1 MTKTSLT
8 SRERVLTALAHK
20 EPDRVPIDLGG
31 MDSTT
36 IMGAAYTRL
45 KKHLGMKGGHT
56 RLYTF
61 ELISLVEEPVRKWAR
76 ADVVP
81 ILLLPHRWRRWTLS
95 DRSECEIP
103 ERWNPEQQSD
113 GSWVIRGSAGD
124 IVARMPSGGYF
135 FDPVNPPLSG
145 CETVADL
152 DKHADTIASADWPFW
167 VDDTFEDLRERGRRL
182 REETDAAIM
191 GNFSVHILASGQ
203 GLRGYDIFLMDLL
216 LNPKLAEAIMDR
228 LADTFIARFD
238 HYIDAVGPYVD
249 IINVNDDLGG
259 QDRLLMS
266 PKTYRKLVK
275 PYQRKIYEYIHSK
288 TDARLF
294 LHSDGAIRDI
304 IPDLIEIGVN
314 ILNPIQHTAVGMDS
328 AELKREF
335 GRDLVFWGGGVD
347 TQSTLPYGTPAEV
360 RAEVRKQLD
369 ILMPGGGYVFNTM
382 HNILH
387 EVPAENIVAMYETVW
402 EYGVY

>member
-1 MTKTSLT
+1 MTESLT

-45 KKHLGMKGGHT
+45 KKHLGIEGGHT
-56 RLYTF
+56 RLYTL
-61 ELISLVEEPVRKWAR
+61 EMISLVEEPVRRWAR

-81 ILLLPHRWRRWTLS
+81 IPLLPHTWRKWTLS
-95 DRSECEIP
+95 DGSECEIP
-103 ERWNPEQQSD
+103 ERWNPEQLEN
-113 GSWVIRGSAGD
+113 GSWVIRGPDGD
-124 IVARMPSGGYF
+124 VVARMPEGGFF
-135 FDPVNPPLSG
+135 FDPVNPPLAG
-145 CETVADL
+145 CETAADL
-152 DKHADTIASADWPFW
+152 DRYADVIASADWPFW

-182 REETDAAIM
+182 RAETDAAIM
-191 GNFSVHILASGQ
+191 GNFAIHILASGQ

-216 LNPKLAEAIMDR
+216 LNPALAEGIMER
-228 LADTFIARFD
+228 LVQTFQERFD
-238 HYIDAVGPYVD
+238 HYIEAVGPYVD

-266 PKTYRKLVK
+266 PKTYRKMIK
-275 PYQRKIYEYIHSK
+275 PYQRRIYEYIHSK
-288 TDARLF
+288 TDAKLF
-294 LHSDGAIRDI
+294 MHSDGAIRDV
-304 IPDLIEIGVN
+304 IPDLIEIGVDV
-314 ILNPIQHTAVGMDS
+314 LNPIQYTAVGMDA

-335 GRDLVFWGGGVD
+335 GQDLSFWGGGID
-347 TQSTLPYGTPAEV
+347 TQSVLPYGTPAQV
-360 RAEVRKQLD
+360 REEVRKQLD

-402 EYGVY
+402 KYGNY